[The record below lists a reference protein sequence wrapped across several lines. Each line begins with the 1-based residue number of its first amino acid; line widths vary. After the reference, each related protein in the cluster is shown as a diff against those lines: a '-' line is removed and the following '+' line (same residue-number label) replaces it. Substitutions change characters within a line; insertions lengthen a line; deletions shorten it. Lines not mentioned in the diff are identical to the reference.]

1 MNPRW
6 KSSAAQVAALLVIAS
21 GLVVWA
27 WAAEVRALGETAAPL
42 DDTYIHLRFAWN
54 LAHHGGF
61 AFNPGRPLSGTTSP
75 LWVLLLVPITLFGKS
90 AAVVGAVFI
99 SMLSFLAVPLLTRR
113 LGLRIGLS
121 PMLAFA
127 AGGAAAL
134 NGRLLFA
141 GLSGMETD
149 LFAALAL
156 ALVTLRID
164 RAAQGR
170 GMGAMEGALFGIA
183 TLVRPEGYLL
193 FLVASLHHLASARAR
208 ENRWRPPLAAA
219 ALFAAAVAPY
229 IIFSLVT
236 TGHPLPSTWGA
247 KRADLVRDR
256 LRYLEWTARYL
267 WLDGPTGA
275 LAFAAAS
282 VLGLYRLARR
292 PLARLAEGRGLVESW
307 ALSYLIASTMLTPMP
322 FHFLRYQLPLL
333 PFFFLMVA
341 GLLDELAGW
350 AAPRLTAR
358 GWTRLGRTA
367 ALVPALAGLW
377 LLPSAAAA
385 PRWPAVISR
394 AAGNILEMHVR
405 SGRWLKRA
413 RLPEDKV
420 ATMDIGAIGFYSEA
434 EVIDLI
440 GLVTPEI
447 VPEVRKKGVTVK
459 RSEAVARFLAGP
471 RPVYLAIFPELYPG
485 LIDRLDFCAPA
496 LDVRIRDNQIA
507 AHDHLTIYRCA
518 WPDD

>member
-1 MNPRW
+1 MNPSR
-6 KSSAAQVAALLVIAS
+6 KSSAAQVAALLIIAG
-21 GLVVWA
+21 GLAVWA
-27 WAAEVRALGETAAPL
+27 WTAEVRALGETTAPL

-61 AFNPGRPLSGTTSP
+61 AFNPGQPLSGTTSP

-90 AAVVGAVFI
+90 SAVVGAVVL

-113 LGLRIGLS
+113 LGLRLGL
-121 PMLAFA
+121 PPALAFA
-127 AGGAAAL
+127 AAAAAAL

-156 ALVTLRID
+156 GLIALRID

-170 GMGAMEGALFGIA
+170 GMGAIEGALFGMT

-193 FLVASLHHLASARAR
+193 FLVACLHHLASARTR
-208 ENRWRPPLAAA
+208 ENRWRLPLAAVV
-219 ALFAAAVAPY
+219 LFVAAVAPY

-247 KRADLVRDR
+247 KQADLVRDR

-275 LAFAAAS
+275 LAFAAAAG
-282 VLGLYRLARR
+282 LGLFRLIRR
-292 PLARLAEGRGLVESW
+292 PLVRLGEARGLVEAW
-307 ALSYLIASTMLTPMP
+307 ALAYLIASTLLTPMP

-341 GLLDELAGW
+341 GLLDELAAWVG
-350 AAPRLTAR
+350 PGLKER
-358 GWTRLGRTA
+358 GWQRLGAPTTLG
-367 ALVPALAGLW
+367 LVLAGLW
-377 LLPSAAAA
+377 ILPSAAAV

-405 SGRWLKRA
+405 SGRWLERA

-447 VPEVRKKGVTVK
+447 VPEVRKKGVTDA

-471 RPVYLAIFPELYPG
+471 RPAYLAIFPELYPG
-485 LIDRLDFCAPA
+485 LIDRLDFCAPV
-496 LDVRIRDNQIA
+496 LDIRLRDNQIA

-518 WPDD
+518 WPGR